1 VGEINQYV
9 TNKKS
14 KHGYRKQTGT
24 KIIKSFMKPLG
35 HDRFDCTLVL
45 TIAKEAHISKGVI
58 YTCFETATDTIKDSS
73 DPLI

>member
-1 VGEINQYV
+1 
-9 TNKKS
+9 
-14 KHGYRKQTGT
+14 
-24 KIIKSFMKPLG
+24 MKPLG

-45 TIAKEAHISKGVI
+45 TITKEAHISKGVI